1 MKIGYLTRER
11 GYSVKNWWLVALG
24 IILGLLSAGVILLA
38 SAPARGQDIILLP
51 PPSPI
56 PFQVQISGAVRQPGV
71 YELPPGSRVQDAID
85 LAGGFTI
92 DANKSILNLAAHV
105 EDGVRIDVPYE
116 NQVSVQPSTE
126 TDTSINDTALS
137 QADSS
142 PSEPITGL
150 ININTADQSA
160 LETLSGIGPVIASR
174 IITFR
179 DQNGPF
185 SNIVDI
191 QKVSGIGP
199 ATFDKIKDFII
210 VVDQP

>member
-1 MKIGYLTRER
+1 
-11 GYSVKNWWLVALG
+11 
-24 IILGLLSAGVILLA
+24 LLA
-38 SAPARGQDIILLP
+38 SAPPRGQNIKLLP

-56 PFQVQISGAVRQPGV
+56 PFQVQISGAVQHPGV

-92 DANKSILNLAAHV
+92 DANKSDLNLAAHL
-105 EDGVRIDVPYE
+105 EDGVRVDIPYQ
-116 NQVSVQPSTE
+116 NQVSVEVTTE
-126 TDTSINDTALS
+126 PDTSKDETVLS
-137 QADSS
+137 QASSS
-142 PSEPITGL
+142 PSESHTDL

-179 DQNGPF
+179 DQNGSF
-185 SNIVDI
+185 TDIVEI

-199 ATFDKIKDFII
+199 ATFDKIKDHIT

>member
-1 MKIGYLTRER
+1 M
-11 GYSVKNWWLVALG
+11 KNWWLVALG

-38 SAPARGQDIILLP
+38 SAPPRGQDITLLP

-56 PFQVQISGAVRQPGV
+56 PFQVQISGAVQHPGV
-71 YELPPGSRVQDAID
+71 YELPPGSRLQDAID

-92 DANKSILNLAAHV
+92 DANISTLNLAAQL
-105 EDGVRIDVPYE
+105 EDGIRVDVPYQ
-116 NQVSVQPSTE
+116 NQVSIQTATE
-126 TDTSINDTALS
+126 QDPTKDETFLS
-137 QADSS
+137 PATPS
-142 PSEPITGL
+142 PSASLTDL
-150 ININTADQSA
+150 ININTADQST

-185 SNIVDI
+185 LDIFDI

-199 ATFDKIKDFII
+199 ATFDKIKDYIT